1 MPETSACDQTDIYCK
16 GWHVRVEEVRPS
28 HKGPIFDAIEAGRYY
43 WQRTV
48 SRNLST
54 SNLCRGSAKSSQERL
69 LLLSEKVGAV
79 R

>member
-1 MPETSACDQTDIYCK
+1 MSESKRFVLLTK
-16 GWHVRVEEVRPS
+16 GQYLMQL
-28 HKGPIFDAIEAGRYY
+28 KAGRYY

-48 SRNLST
+48 SRDLST